1 MWKVCVCLC
10 ARANLSVCVFVRAKD
25 REKSLVSEN
34 VQSNRCSLISF
45 FFNFYKKNFI
55 RKILNIAIMTPNV
68 SIRNDIFSLG
78 YFIHMH
84 IIYIVSSKWLNSLRR

>member
-1 MWKVCVCLC
+1 MCVGVGYYSTIKGL
-10 ARANLSVCVFVRAKD
+10 RAYIEG
-25 REKSLVSEN
+25 EKSLVSEN